1 MTRILDRFASFHV
14 TSIYTSMFTIDPRHV
29 VYGTCAYFRDA
40 RVRRTHPSESYAALA
55 LSAMRLTRVGTP

>member
-1 MTRILDRFASFHV
+1 MIRLVDRFASFHV

-40 RVRRTHPSESYAALA
+40 RVRKTHPSGRRAYR
-55 LSAMRLTRVGTP
+55 LSWQGSGYRSG